1 MTMLTVP
8 LTAKL
13 TTLVNNLVDR
23 GIAPTK
29 AALARK
35 ALEKL
40 AEDIALADVLESEQ
54 EAREGKIL
62 RGDLKDLVAKL

>member
-23 GIAPTK
+23 GVAPTK

-40 AEDIALADVLESEQ
+40 AEDIAVMDVLEAEQ
-54 EAREGKIL
+54 EVREGKIL
-62 RGDLKDLVAKL
+62 RGNLDELLDKV